1 MKSSGTRLSATAGEP
16 NRGERVDSIDYYQR
30 RLALLNI
37 EVASLQREKL
47 EIAERGEDTIQANTW
62 ISQGFKFL
70 GALPSEDD
78 IISNDTSAFEPVD
91 SISSSESSVESLHA
105 RLITSNGDEN
115 EVSPLLNESGHV
127 TDC

>member
-1 MKSSGTRLSATAGEP
+1 MSRHH
-16 NRGERVDSIDYYQR
+16 V
-30 RLALLNI
+30 
-37 EVASLQREKL
+37 L
-47 EIAERGEDTIQANTW
+47 E
-62 ISQGFKFL
+62 
-70 GALPSEDD
+70 
-78 IISNDTSAFEPVD
+78 NDTSAFEPVD